1 MYFKLTRLWDRFL
14 GGDDCSVD
22 HNSFF
27 VLGQFQGY
35 QLLSLTLSYLNFSP
49 ILIILKCP
57 PSVLQKSFLLLSRM
71 QITQVSLFIQV
82 KWRNVGFENEA
93 KKVTNHFP
101 FPIIFESGKK
111 KRLNV
116 VQAAF
121 IMDASPSYVY
131 LYHTTPLTCKL
142 SKLLKIIFLLTVV
155 LVTTAACS
163 NTREP

>member
-35 QLLSLTLSYLNFSP
+35 QLSLTLSYLNFSP

-57 PSVLQKSFLLLSRM
+57 PLFSK
-71 QITQVSLFIQV
+71 SLFCCYPTSRLPKCPFSYRSNGEMWV
-82 KWRNVGFENEA
+82 RKWSK

-111 KRLNV
+111 
-116 VQAAF
+116 AF
-121 IMDASPSYVY
+121 KCGTSRVCHGRVAFLCV
-131 LYHTTPLTCKL
+131 YHTTPLTCKL